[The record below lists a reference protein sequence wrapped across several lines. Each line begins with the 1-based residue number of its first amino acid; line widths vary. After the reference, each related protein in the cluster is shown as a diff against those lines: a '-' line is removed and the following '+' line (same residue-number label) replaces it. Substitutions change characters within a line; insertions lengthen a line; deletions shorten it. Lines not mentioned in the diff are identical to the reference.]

1 MPNKHEIL
9 CDNDIFI
16 ILIKTL
22 FYMIRNMYILDRIN
36 LEKLNEKFLWIF
48 RANFLS
54 IKSTSMFVQNM
65 FFNLKVGR
73 VFTGCMIL
81 PLSLRRI
88 LGQGGRLGS
97 EGEGIC
103 PFRTAELRPRYM
115 EKSPGL
121 SIGTSGFA

>member
-9 CDNDIFI
+9 FCDNDIFI

-22 FYMIRNMYILDRIN
+22 FYMIRNMYILDGIN
-36 LEKLNEKFLWIF
+36 IEKL
-48 RANFLS
+48 
-54 IKSTSMFVQNM
+54 STSMFVQNM

-88 LGQGGRLGS
+88 RGGGGIRLGS
-97 EGEGIC
+97 AGEGTC
-103 PFRTAELRPRYM
+103 PFSAAELRPRYM

>member
-1 MPNKHEIL
+1 
-9 CDNDIFI
+9 
-16 ILIKTL
+16 
-22 FYMIRNMYILDRIN
+22 MIRNMYILDRIN

-48 RANFLS
+48 RA
-54 IKSTSMFVQNM
+54 KSTSMFVQNM